1 MIHLCLGPMYAG
13 KTTKLLS
20 VYREK
25 GGQILDYADTNE
37 TKGIMKNHNGDPA
50 PCIHLSKLSSYTG
63 NASILYINEAQF
75 FPDLL
80 DFVKRNEDK
89 TLYLFGLDGDF
100 QRNPM
105 GQLLDVIPLCDTV
118 EKLKGS
124 CQRCSDASLFSKR
137 ITTDTQQVLLD
148 ETAYVPLCRKCY
160 VSSFHDPLSMN

>member
-20 VYREK
+20 LYREK
-25 GGQILDYADTNE
+25 GGQILDYSEVHDTNGRV
-37 TKGIMKNHNGDPA
+37 TNGIMTNHNGDPA
-50 PCIHLSKLSSYTG
+50 PCIHLSRLFSYTG
-63 NASILYINEAQF
+63 DVSILYINEAQF

-105 GQLLDVIPLCDTV
+105 GKILQVIPLCDTV
-118 EKLKGS
+118 EKLKGK
-124 CQRCSDASLFSKR
+124 CQRCSDTSLFSKR

-148 ETAYVPLCRKCY
+148 ETAYVPLCRTCY
-160 VSSFHDPLSMN
+160 LSSFH

>member
-20 VYREK
+20 LYREK
-25 GGQILDYADTNE
+25 GGQILDYADESETN
-37 TKGIMKNHNGDPA
+37 GIMTNHNGDPA
-50 PCIHLSKLSSYTG
+50 PCIHLSRLSSYTG
-63 NASILYINEAQF
+63 DASILYINEAQF

-80 DFVKRNEDK
+80 EFVKQQEHTH

-105 GQLLDVIPLCDTV
+105 GQILQVIPLCDTI
-118 EKLKGS
+118 EKLKGK
-124 CQRCSDASLFSKR
+124 CQRCSDDSLFSKR

-148 ETAYVPLCRKCY
+148 ETAYVPLCRTCY
-160 VSSFHDPLSMN
+160 LFSFR